1 MFGFKSKTEDK
12 SEEAA
17 QAARPGLFKRL
28 REKLNRGNSW
38 LTYDLANLLPAGRID
53 DTVLDELETRLI
65 TADVGVETTQRILDE
80 LRRKVERKELDDLEA
95 LLAALRG
102 SLLDILRPAQQ
113 PLKIDGTTA
122 PFVILVVGV
131 NGAGKT
137 TTIGKLARQLKQQGL
152 KVMLAAGDTFRA
164 AAVEQL
170 QIWGERNDVPVIA
183 QATGADPAAVVFDAL
198 QAARARRI
206 DVVLADTAGRLHTQ
220 SNLMDELKKV
230 KRVMGRVDER
240 APHEVLLV
248 LDASQGQ
255 NALPQARL
263 VQRSARRDRHRADQ
277 ARRHREGRHRVRNRE
292 PAAVADPLH
301 RHRRERRG
309 FRAVRCRS
317 VRRRTPQTRMIRF
330 DHVFKRY
337 PNGREALSD
346 LSLEIAA
353 GEIVFLTG
361 HSGAGKSSLLKLIAL
376 IERPTRGS

>member
-12 SEEAA
+12 SQEQA

-65 TADVGVETTQRILDE
+65 TADVGVETTERILE
-80 LRRKVERKELDDLEA
+80 GLRRKVERKELDNLEA

-102 SLLDILRPAQQ
+102 SLLDILRPTQQ
-113 PLKIDGTTA
+113 PLTIQRNAA
-122 PFVILVVGV
+122 PFAILIVGV

-170 QIWGERNDVPVIA
+170 QIWGDRNDVTVIA

-206 DVVLADTAGRLHTQ
+206 DVLLADTAGRLHTQ

-255 NALPQARL
+255 NALQQARL
-263 VQRSARRDRHRADQ
+263 FNETLGVTGLVLTKLDGTAK
-277 ARRHREGRHRVRNRE
+277 G
-292 PAAVADPLH
+292 
-301 RHRRERRG
+301 G
-309 FRAVRCRS
+309 
-317 VRRRTPQTRMIRF
+317 
-330 DHVFKRY
+330 
-337 PNGREALSD
+337 
-346 LSLEIAA
+346 
-353 GEIVFLTG
+353 IVFAIASQLRLPIRYIG
-361 HSGAGKSSLLKLIAL
+361 IGEAAEDFAEFDAEAFVDALLKR
-376 IERPTRGS
+376 E

>member
-65 TADVGVETTQRILDE
+65 TADVGVETTQRILEE

-95 LLAALRG
+95 LLAALRS
-102 SLLDILRPAQQ
+102 SLLDILRPTQQ
-113 PLKIDGTTA
+113 PLKIDGSTA
-122 PFVILVVGV
+122 PFAILVVGV

-170 QIWGERNDVPVIA
+170 QIWGDRNDVTVIA

-198 QAARARRI
+198 QAAARTAHRRSVGRHCRSPAHAVEPDGRTEEGEARDGPGRRARAARS
-206 DVVLADTAGRLHTQ
+206 AAGARCEPGT
-220 SNLMDELKKV
+220 
-230 KRVMGRVDER
+230 ER
-240 APHEVLLV
+240 AP
-248 LDASQGQ
+248 AG
-255 NALPQARL
+255 ARCSTM
-263 VQRSARRDRHRADQ
+263 RSA
-277 ARRHREGRHRVRNRE
+277 
-292 PAAVADPLH
+292 
-301 RHRRERRG
+301 
-309 FRAVRCRS
+309 
-317 VRRRTPQTRMIRF
+317 
-330 DHVFKRY
+330 
-337 PNGREALSD
+337 
-346 LSLEIAA
+346 
-353 GEIVFLTG
+353 
-361 HSGAGKSSLLKLIAL
+361 
-376 IERPTRGS
+376 